1 MKHILQISPTMS
13 FLTHIK
19 IVDDFK
25 DWLIPPYTT
34 SVVLGLHLWAIC
46 MEEGMTR
53 AEHSTGDSQ
62 DLLVSS
68 SSFLNGRLTGDEDL
82 NMAELIEGLCQ
93 VPSVGAMG
101 QLSHQKG
108 TESAFLLAKAD
119 HNCAS
124 HP

>member
-1 MKHILQISPTMS
+1 MS